1 MYFNFILL
9 IFKIIFPF
17 IKQKKTLIH
26 VSWVSMVVVILVS
39 NYEFIRYDKIKKN
52 GVNYTYDR
60 FTGNKWKNIR

>member
-1 MYFNFILL
+1 M
-9 IFKIIFPF
+9 FPF